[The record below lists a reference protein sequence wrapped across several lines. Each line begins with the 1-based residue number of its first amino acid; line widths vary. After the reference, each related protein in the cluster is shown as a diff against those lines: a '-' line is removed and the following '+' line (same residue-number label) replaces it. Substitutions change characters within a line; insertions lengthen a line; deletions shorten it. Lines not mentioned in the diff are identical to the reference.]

1 MSSSSS
7 EEVFELNYVKI
18 DSKNDIRLLDEQDL
32 EIETYGFMTSVTG
45 FEQEKIGK
53 NISSYLRK
61 VIPESHDILKTNIDY
76 SKQFVKL
83 INSDKK
89 KNLYSAINHILSI
102 DFNENF
108 IFNKANIFDTTI
120 ILTYCF
126 NELKKYKIS
135 SPKDLKIAINK
146 IKYDKYDFFQIFAN
160 YDYLKNKDK
169 EKIDL
174 TLSRVSS
181 QCKSTTFSSY
191 GTPLKDLYNEVP
203 EIDENDLNEINKNQR
218 EARGYYYIDN
228 NEKNIIS
235 SSTLIKDYNNNE
247 EEGKKVLSKECFYY
261 PKYNK
266 NSLSEPTE
274 LPIELILLLSKFRN
288 IKTLIFQ
295 IHNVDDQFLKMSIFI
310 LMNIKLLFING
321 IEEFKFDLGN
331 EEIQQGLNTMFN
343 ERTKELYSHFHKI
356 QNLVYFTGSYQ
367 ARTSNCWEPE
377 GDIFFFENTTEN
389 DGKGDYIYITQPN
402 DNLNTFDNQ
411 ICNIYNEFGNLT
423 NLKYIRPISYTFR
436 NKNNE
441 FQYDSKIEEIDDNN
455 FNINSELLN
464 ISAGEIQRLERE
476 SISLTNTM
484 SFTSK
489 NSIQNIPQ
497 ININQINNDSTSKS
511 TPQMLSN
518 FVNKYKTYFHM
529 IIIYAYFFSKNIK
542 KLKKLSTY
550 FHTPYSYEIS
560 LLFNLKL
567 NIDIPHFLIFANQIE
582 TLTEVNFSFNSLDDK
597 SFEYIL
603 GIINKNSNLSS
614 LKISFF
620 TPDVNYYDNSLFNLC
635 SSKKISLTKLFQEQ
649 KEYEIKF
656 GPEKMNSFILNEKL
670 LESFSSNL
678 INFFNMLKIKLS
690 NKLEE
695 IILRFDIPL
704 PLLHNQ
710 KYNSLI
716 IKFIINLLIMFTF
729 QENKVHTLKFLAPN
743 LELDCSKKPYIRQFF
758 KEISLKDEIE
768 EKLNNENEIKERK
781 KIKQKELKEQRE
793 KENELKEKKKE
804 LKQKNERKGLL
815 EKIISKEHV
824 YEIPQDNK
832 DNLNDEDEEEN
843 NDEIDIDKN
852 LENYSHKRF
861 NSMVQKKQLEQAAR
875 RKESISIEDNLSKKR
890 SELNKNISLKNL
902 VLQFKF
908 YDLPEIFN
916 ICLMNNMNGLQM
928 INLGILDEIT
938 FIGFMNAYKSHYHK
952 LHNLTSLKLTLA
964 TSLTSYI
971 SLEKYIL
978 EYININSPKI
988 EEKFL
993 FTDLQIISESKMK
1006 DLIEL
1011 VYNKALV
1018 KKLVIQISNDN
1029 EHMLAKVFSK
1039 YYNEKKNQSQLEMY
1053 SLVYLMT
1060 MPKFNKI
1067 YNKTILECLGSFYG
1081 NNKKR
1086 AVICKEN
1093 PNRTSF

>member
-1 MSSSSS
+1 M
-7 EEVFELNYVKI
+7 
-18 DSKNDIRLLDEQDL
+18 
-32 EIETYGFMTSVTG
+32 
-45 FEQEKIGK
+45 
-53 NISSYLRK
+53 
-61 VIPESHDILKTNIDY
+61 
-76 SKQFVKL
+76 
-83 INSDKK
+83 
-89 KNLYSAINHILSI
+89 
-102 DFNENF
+102 
-108 IFNKANIFDTTI
+108 
-120 ILTYCF
+120 
-126 NELKKYKIS
+126 
-135 SPKDLKIAINK
+135 
-146 IKYDKYDFFQIFAN
+146 
-160 YDYLKNKDK
+160 
-169 EKIDL
+169 
-174 TLSRVSS
+174 
-181 QCKSTTFSSY
+181 
-191 GTPLKDLYNEVP
+191 
-203 EIDENDLNEINKNQR
+203 
-218 EARGYYYIDN
+218 
-228 NEKNIIS
+228 
-235 SSTLIKDYNNNE
+235 
-247 EEGKKVLSKECFYY
+247 
-261 PKYNK
+261 
-266 NSLSEPTE
+266 
-274 LPIELILLLSKFRN
+274 
-288 IKTLIFQ
+288 
-295 IHNVDDQFLKMSIFI
+295 
-310 LMNIKLLFING
+310 LF
-321 IEEFKFDLGN
+321 
-331 EEIQQGLNTMFN
+331 
-343 ERTKELYSHFHKI
+343 
-356 QNLVYFTGSYQ
+356 
-367 ARTSNCWEPE
+367 
-377 GDIFFFENTTEN
+377 
-389 DGKGDYIYITQPN
+389 
-402 DNLNTFDNQ
+402 
-411 ICNIYNEFGNLT
+411 
-423 NLKYIRPISYTFR
+423 
-436 NKNNE
+436 
-441 FQYDSKIEEIDDNN
+441 
-455 FNINSELLN
+455 
-464 ISAGEIQRLERE
+464 
-476 SISLTNTM
+476 
-484 SFTSK
+484 
-489 NSIQNIPQ
+489 
-497 ININQINNDSTSKS
+497 
-511 TPQMLSN
+511 
-518 FVNKYKTYFHM
+518 
-529 IIIYAYFFSKNIK
+529 
-542 KLKKLSTY
+542 
-550 FHTPYSYEIS
+550 
-560 LLFNLKL
+560 
-567 NIDIPHFLIFANQIE
+567 
-582 TLTEVNFSFNSLDDK
+582 
-597 SFEYIL
+597 
-603 GIINKNSNLSS
+603 
-614 LKISFF
+614 
-620 TPDVNYYDNSLFNLC
+620 
-635 SSKKISLTKLFQEQ
+635 KKISLTKLFQEQ

-710 KYNSLI
+710 KYHSLI

-824 YEIPQDNK
+824 SEIPQDNK

-1067 YNKTILECLGSFYG
+1067 YIKTILECLGSFYG

-1086 AVICKEN
+1086 AIICKEN